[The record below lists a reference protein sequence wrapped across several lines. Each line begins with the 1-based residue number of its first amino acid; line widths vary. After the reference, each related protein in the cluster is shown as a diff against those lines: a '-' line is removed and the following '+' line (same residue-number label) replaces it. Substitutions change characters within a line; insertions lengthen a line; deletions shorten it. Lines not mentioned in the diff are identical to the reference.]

1 MKRIF
6 LPSADETSAA
16 STLPVSTPEKPFN
29 ETSSNLK
36 LNHSVSRPQVIAED
50 SSLLPIAHSSSAS
63 PSEPTSTKP
72 PV

>member
-50 SSLLPIAHSSSAS
+50 S
-63 PSEPTSTKP
+63 
-72 PV
+72 